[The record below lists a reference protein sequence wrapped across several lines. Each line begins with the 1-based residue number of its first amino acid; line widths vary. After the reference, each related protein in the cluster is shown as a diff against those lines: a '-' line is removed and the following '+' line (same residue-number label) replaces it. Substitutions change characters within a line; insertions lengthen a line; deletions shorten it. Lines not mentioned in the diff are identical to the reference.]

1 MFEWDKIKNQK
12 NFEKHG
18 ITFEVAVEVFTDKD
32 GYEVPRIVDNEIRI
46 KYVGSLD
53 DVILSVIY
61 TKRGKKYRIISA
73 RCASKIERRLYHENK
88 K

>member
-1 MFEWDKIKNQK
+1 MFEWDKTKNQK

-18 ITFEVAVEVFTDKD
+18 ITFEVAVEVFTDK
-32 GYEVPRIVDNEIRI
+32 EIRI
-46 KYVGSLD
+46 KYVGLLD
-53 DVILSVIY
+53 DIVLSVVY

-73 RCASKIERRLYHENK
+73 RCASKTERRLYHENK

>member
-1 MFEWDKIKNQK
+1 MFEWDKTKNQK

-46 KYVGSLD
+46 KYVGLLD
-53 DVILSVIY
+53 DIVLSVVY
-61 TKRGKKYRIISA
+61 TKRGTR
-73 RCASKIERRLYHENK
+73 N
-88 K
+88 